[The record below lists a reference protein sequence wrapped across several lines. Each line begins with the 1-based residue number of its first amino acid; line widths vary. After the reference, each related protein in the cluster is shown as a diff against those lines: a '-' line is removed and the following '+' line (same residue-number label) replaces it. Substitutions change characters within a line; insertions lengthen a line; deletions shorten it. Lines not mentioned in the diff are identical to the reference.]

1 MASMT
6 KYIIRRI
13 LFMIPVFLGV
23 SIITFGI
30 SNAAGDPIALI
41 RQGLKT
47 APPQVIEALKA
58 YYHVNQPLY
67 VRYLYWLWDILHLNL
82 GISLSGTP
90 VIDRIGPWVLT
101 TLELQIP
108 SLLLAV
114 LIGVPLGVFSA
125 RHQYSKSDVAVTS
138 FALFGYSMPTFWL
151 GLMMIIIFS
160 LYLGWFPSAGAEGIT
175 HLWWGSELGDRL
187 AHLIMPLLVLVYVEL
202 ATFVRLMRG
211 NMLQT
216 LRDDYV
222 LAARACGLK
231 ESTVIYKHALR
242 NAITPIVTIVGLSF
256 GSALAGAP
264 GLETTFSWPG
274 LGYEFVVATY
284 SLDIPMIVGITVV
297 ITIMLMLA
305 NLITDLVYGMIDP
318 RVRLD

>member
-1 MASMT
+1 MAGLT
-6 KYIIRRI
+6 NYIIRRL

-23 SIITFGI
+23 SILTFGI
-30 SNAAGDPIALI
+30 TNAAGDPIALI
-41 RQGLKT
+41 RQGLKS
-47 APPQVIEALKA
+47 APPQVIAELRA
-58 YYHVNQPLY
+58 YYHLDQPIY

-82 GISLSGTP
+82 GVSVSGTS
-90 VIDRIGPWVLT
+90 VIDKIGPWTLT

-114 LIGVPLGVFSA
+114 LIGVPLGVYSA
-125 RHQYSKSDVAVTS
+125 RHQYSKRDVTVTT

-151 GLMMIIIFS
+151 GLIMIIVFS
-160 LYLGWFPSAGAEGIT
+160 LYLGWLPSAGAAGIT
-175 HLWWGSELGDRL
+175 HYWWGGQFGDAI
-187 AHLIMPLLVLVYVEL
+187 AHLIMPLLVLTYVEL

-216 LRDDYV
+216 LREDYI
-222 LAARACGLK
+222 LAARASGLK

-242 NAITPIVTIVGLSF
+242 NAITPIVTILGLSF

-284 SLDIPMIVGITVV
+284 SLDIPMIVGLTVV
-297 ITIMLMLA
+297 ITIMLMVA
-305 NLITDLVYGMIDP
+305 NLITDLVYGLIDP
-318 RVRLD
+318 RIRLS